1 MPNMSSFLSL
11 SISQR
16 QRESETP
23 AVVVYILTDYLNPI
37 KLQNNSTCG
46 TWQHRNCCKQRK
58 IDFSSGSILPIWLI
72 LNERMALFE
81 NKYFEAN
88 RIALMHFFIFL
99 ECVIGS
105 GVLQIKDFWASTLQY
120 YIIFFIVFSNNYKY
134 STYYPRIISSSSSKF
149 SLFFNNPQKT
159 RVVRIEI
166 VKWKFYS

>member
-88 RIALMHFFIFL
+88 KPNHFN
-99 ECVIGS
+99 
-105 GVLQIKDFWASTLQY
+105 VLKER
-120 YIIFFIVFSNNYKY
+120 SN
-134 STYYPRIISSSSSKF
+134 R
-149 SLFFNNPQKT
+149 
-159 RVVRIEI
+159 R
-166 VKWKFYS
+166 